1 MTTTTRENTKKSK
14 RSILIVD
21 DHPVVREGLAKV
33 INNETDLFI
42 SGEAWDMPS
51 IDTALKKE
59 RPDLIILDVS
69 LSNSSGLDLIK
80 VLNARENAPPIL
92 VLSMHD
98 EALYA
103 ERFIRLG
110 AKGYI
115 TKDEP
120 TLTLLGAIRKV
131 LRGQYYV
138 SNAVISRVFSRMSKR
153 ENDVSIP
160 EIEKL
165 SDRELQVL
173 EMMGQGV
180 STHQIADYLCL
191 SMKTIQTYQKRTK
204 EKLALKSL
212 NDLIRYAGL
221 WVNNNA

>member
-1 MTTTTRENTKKSK
+1 MTTTPGENTKKSK

-51 IDTALKKE
+51 IDTALKE
-59 RPDLIILDVS
+59 EIPDLIILDVS

-110 AKGYI
+110 AKG
-115 TKDEP
+115 
-120 TLTLLGAIRKV
+120 
-131 LRGQYYV
+131 
-138 SNAVISRVFSRMSKR
+138 
-153 ENDVSIP
+153 
-160 EIEKL
+160 
-165 SDRELQVL
+165 
-173 EMMGQGV
+173 
-180 STHQIADYLCL
+180 
-191 SMKTIQTYQKRTK
+191 
-204 EKLALKSL
+204 
-212 NDLIRYAGL
+212 
-221 WVNNNA
+221 